1 MASDTV
7 GHLLESRPLY
17 QDLVNDG
24 LLPMQQEKIAPSLRK
39 ISFFVFVFLVLS
51 FHYDYDY
58 DYDYFVFVFV
68 KNYLP

>member
-17 QDLVNDG
+17 QDLVDDG

-39 ISFFVFVFLVLS
+39 ISFVVFVFLLVLS
-51 FHYDYDY
+51 FHYDY

-68 KNYLP
+68 KIYLP

>member
-39 ISFFVFVFLVLS
+39 ISFFVFLVLS
-51 FHYDYDY
+51 FHYDY